1 MKIFN
6 FCLASVAV
14 LFLAVSCGKEE
25 DGMSGRKEV
34 VGNDGYG
41 LSAVTMDYDEV
52 MGNLALSVSRAMCGN
67 TEFRQLIHENA
78 LEQFDGDYDVLL
90 KHVADDTVLA
100 DDETVVT
107 RSADGTI
114 AVKDLLSVYFPEEGT
129 ETRSSGTNIIEELQR
144 LYPNLQISVPVHA
157 EDWNPEEYV
166 PVVAFLP
173 EDYCDATVTEIPG
186 YDAAG
191 NFVWI
196 DAINIPENPVIV
208 VGLCERTDANGELL
222 DGYNPE
228 AVYPYQDNVAG
239 DTRGWGVT
247 APAAPTNLAANRVT
261 TGVALSWEHSGTA
274 NGFYIYRK
282 AAKGG
287 AYQKIG
293 TVTGSNNKT
302 YFDYNLISNEYYYYY
317 VSAYS
322 VGGTLTG
329 QQIAESGQSNV
340 VFVQAPAAPAALS
353 SFTTHYSGKNVELRW
368 NNDGDNSSRVVIEY
382 MVPEHQSGYQRLI
395 TRSGGVNNYIYSPA
409 YRGTKIMYRAYRENS
424 IGNSDAV
431 YDFIYPPYRNAD
443 ASSPVYVKQIKFT
456 DWSLERWPAGKP
468 EFYLKVVGAA
478 DDGKT
483 YEIQNQVE
491 FNFDSKSNISQVFKD
506 KKVVDWRCFSDQ
518 DWYSMITFCLEEYD
532 LPNAAISF
540 KISADIGVKIADA
553 LEVRTG
559 AELGVQFSNKGE
571 MCGNASIYYF
581 DNPEQ
586 WVVFPNYGVQ
596 MLISEHGN

>member
-1 MKIFN
+1 MQIIY
-6 FCLASVAV
+6 FCLVAVAALFLTVSCEQYGVDGMHEPDGVIGDEYALASVM
-14 LFLAVSCGKEE
+14 K
-25 DGMSGRKEV
+25 
-34 VGNDGYG
+34 
-41 LSAVTMDYDEV
+41 DYDDI
-52 MGNLALSVSRAMCGN
+52 MGQFALSVNQAMREN
-67 TEFRQLIHENA
+67 AEFRQLVHEHS

-90 KHVADDTVLA
+90 KHVADEPITVE
-100 DDETVVT
+100 DETVVT
-107 RSADGTI
+107 RSADGTVT
-114 AVKDLLSVYFPEEGT
+114 VKDLLNAYFPNDEKK
-129 ETRSSGTNIIEELQR
+129 TRNSDVNMIEALRKQ
-144 LYPNLQISVPVHA
+144 YPSLQISVPVHA

-186 YDAAG
+186 YDADG

-196 DAINIPENPVIV
+196 DAINIPDKPVIV

-222 DGYNPE
+222 DRYNPD
-228 AVYPYQDNVAG
+228 AVYPLQGNVVY
-239 DTRGWGVT
+239 DTRGWGAT
-247 APAAPTNLAANRVT
+247 ASDAPTNLAANRVT
-261 TGVALSWEHSGTA
+261 TGIALSWEHSGAA

-282 AAKGG
+282 TAKGG
-287 AYQKIG
+287 TYKKIA
-293 TVTGSNNKT
+293 TVTGSNKT
-302 YFDYNLISNEYYYYY
+302 YFDYSLVSNEYYYYY

-322 VGGTLTG
+322 VGGTLG
-329 QQIAESGQSNV
+329 SQQIAESGQSNV

-382 MVPEHQSGYQRLI
+382 MVPEYQSGYQRLI
-395 TRSGGVNNYIYSPA
+395 TKSGGVNNYIYSPK
-409 YRGTKIMYRAYRENS
+409 YRGTKITYRAYRENT

-468 EFYLKVVGAA
+468 EFYLKVVGAT

-483 YEIQNQVE
+483 YEIQDQVE